1 MMKIDLEVPADDYLL
16 LLVSDLGRLVTM
28 LREKG
33 VYDEFR
39 KMDIKV
45 RAIEYIDP
53 RIEKFARKL
62 TKSKRSALHRMANG
76 DPDIVYRGKKRV
88 IGFPGMS
95 RKTLDAL
102 VKDELAATKPW
113 VQESGPIKT
122 TDRDALAYVI
132 TDLGREVES
141 QITEE

>member
-1 MMKIDLEVPADDYLL
+1 MKIDLEMPADDYLL
-16 LLVSDLGRLVTM
+16 LKVSDLGRLVSM

-39 KMDIKV
+39 EMDIQV
-45 RAIEYIDP
+45 RLIKYIDP
-53 RIEKFARKL
+53 RIEKRIRRL
-62 TKSKRSALHRMANG
+62 TKPRRGALRRMANG
-76 DPDIVYRGKKRV
+76 NPDIVYRGKKRV
-88 IGFPGMS
+88 VGFPGLS

-102 VKDELAATKPW
+102 VKDELAVTKPW
-113 VQESGPIKT
+113 VQETGPIKT
-122 TDRDALAYVI
+122 TDRDAIAYVI

>member
-1 MMKIDLEVPADDYLL
+1 MKIDLEMPADDYLL
-16 LLVSDLGRLVTM
+16 LKVSDFGRFVSM

-39 KMDIKV
+39 EMDIRV
-45 RAIEYIDP
+45 RLIKYTDP
-53 RIEKFARKL
+53 RIEKVIRRL
-62 TKSKRSALHRMANG
+62 TKPKRGALRRMANG

-88 IGFPGMS
+88 VGFPGLS
-95 RKTLDAL
+95 RKTLDSL
-102 VKDELAATKPW
+102 VKDELAVTKAW
-113 VQESGPIKT
+113 QQESGPIKT
-122 TDRDALAYVI
+122 VDREALAYVI